1 MKNQEEIKS
10 TETSSPRN
18 DEPTGKSLGD
28 RIAAGAWGLFFLWIG
43 AAYLL
48 KLDVSVG
55 LLGVGVIT
63 LGGQFTRKYNGLKFE
78 GFWLLIGILFFLG
91 ALWEIFKPGIPL
103 VPILLIFAGL
113 TLLLSSYMGK
123 SKPKK

>member
-1 MKNQEEIKS
+1 MENQEEIKS
-10 TETSSPRN
+10 TEASVERKEES
-18 DEPTGKSLGD
+18 TGKSKGD
-28 RIAAGAWGLFFLWIG
+28 KISTGAWGLFFLWIG
-43 AAYLL
+43 VAYLL

-91 ALWEIFKPGIPL
+91 ALWEIFKPGVPL
-103 VPILLIFAGL
+103 VPILLIVAGL
-113 TLLLSSYMGK
+113 TLLLSTTMGK
-123 SKPKK
+123 SKPAK